1 MKWFK
6 HDSDASIDAKVKLL
20 IMTYGLEGYGL
31 YWYCLELVARDVS
44 ANNLT
49 FELEHDSQII
59 AKDFDISPQK
69 VSEIMNY
76 MVEIN
81 LFENADGIITCLKMA
96 ARTDEY
102 TQKLIKTHT
111 QLIGTL
117 SGHNPTKSVLIEQK
131 RREEKLHPHFA
142 EFWTYYPKKK
152 DKQQALKAWNKQKP
166 DIVAVK
172 KALIHQKKSEEWTK
186 QNGQFVPYPS
196 TYINRRRWEDELS
209 VKTIVEMRTE
219 N

>member
-1 MKWFK
+1 MTFTKNMMTIMAMTFMI
-6 HDSDASIDAKVKLL
+6 SPVQVDAGF
-20 IMTYGLEGYGL
+20 GLPDNVEFVTNMYNSSNCSNTSSYRNITLNHFCYDTKIVEGYPTCCNDL
-31 YWYCLELVARDVS
+31 L
-44 ANNLT
+44 
-49 FELEHDSQII
+49 
-59 AKDFDISPQK
+59 
-69 VSEIMNY
+69 SEIS
-76 MVEIN
+76 

-117 SGHNPTKSVLIEQK
+117 SGHNPIKSVLIEQK
-131 RREEKLHPHFA
+131 RREKKLHPHFA

-166 DIVAVK
+166 DMVAVK
-172 KALIHQKKSEEWTK
+172 KALIQQKRSEEWTK
-186 QNGQFVPYPS
+186 DGGQFVPYPS
-196 TYINRRRWEDELS
+196 TYINRRRWEDEEP
-209 VKTIVEMRTE
+209 VKAIVQMRAE